1 MIFLWDNEPDNNYF
15 NLITMARRTNTGAL
29 RELFHSDFN
38 SLNKRID
45 GKLTA
50 SVRCIKLT
58 KFNIKQTFN

>member
-1 MIFLWDNEPDNNYF
+1 MFLWDNEPHSNC
-15 NLITMARRTNTGAL
+15 LRLLTMVRRTNIGAL
-29 RELFHSDFN
+29 RELFHFDFN